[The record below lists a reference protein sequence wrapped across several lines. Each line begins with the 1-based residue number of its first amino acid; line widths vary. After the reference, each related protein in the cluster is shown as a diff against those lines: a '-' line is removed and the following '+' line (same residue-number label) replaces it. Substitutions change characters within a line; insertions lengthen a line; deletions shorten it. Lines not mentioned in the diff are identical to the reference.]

1 VEKPLSIDLGN
12 DFLDITLKSQ
22 AIKANS
28 YTAMEAKLKGNLI
41 DHEKYLQSTY
51 LIWVRYPK

>member
-1 VEKPLSIDLGN
+1 
-12 DFLDITLKSQ
+12 LDITLKSQ